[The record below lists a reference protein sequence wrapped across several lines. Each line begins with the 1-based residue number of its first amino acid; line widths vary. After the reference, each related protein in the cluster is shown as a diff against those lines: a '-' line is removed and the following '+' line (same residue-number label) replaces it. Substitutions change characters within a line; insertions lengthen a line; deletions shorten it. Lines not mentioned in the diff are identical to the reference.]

1 MTTYHPP
8 VNKLLTYGDCRK
20 IKGIPDYLE
29 LGFTDEHI
37 PALIQMSIDPDL
49 NWGDSESL
57 EVWAPIHAWR
67 ALGQLKAQ
75 AAIEPLINLFHELE
89 DSDWTQELHEVLA
102 NIGPATLPYLRTY
115 LADASHGLHPR
126 AGAVETIP
134 YIARQHPETRDTCI
148 DILKNQLEKFEENER
163 ELNAFIIWALA
174 DDLKAVD
181 VAPLMEKAFEAKR
194 VDKTIV
200 GNWYSIQVTLGL
212 KPPNKKLETDKEMEA
227 EFKEMFAP
235 IIELRELME
244 RDPELKEHVM
254 SSIFSEDDD
263 EPSNAPDLARKRA
276 KEKNRRKMAKK
287 SRRKNR
293 KRK

>member
-1 MTTYHPP
+1 MTTYQPP

-37 PALIQMSIDPDL
+37 PELIQMSVDPDL

-67 ALGQLKAQ
+67 VLGQLKAQ
-75 AAIEPLINLFHELE
+75 VAIVPLINLFHELE

-102 NIGPATLPYLRTY
+102 NIGPTTLPHLRTY
-115 LADASHGLHPR
+115 LADATHGLYPR
-126 AGAVETIP
+126 AGVVETFP
-134 YIARQHPETRDTCI
+134 YIARQHLETRDTCI
-148 DILKNQLEKFEENER
+148 DILKNQLEKFEGNER

-200 GNWYSIQVTLGL
+200 GNWYSVQVALGL
-212 KPPNKKLETDKEMEA
+212 KLPNKKLETDKEMDA
-227 EFKEMFAP
+227 EFKKMFGP

-244 RDPELKEHVM
+244 RDPELNDHVM
-254 SSIFSEDDD
+254 SSIFTESDD
-263 EPSNAPDLARKRA
+263 EPSNTPNLAHQRA
-276 KEKNRRKMAKK
+276 KAKNKRKTAKQ